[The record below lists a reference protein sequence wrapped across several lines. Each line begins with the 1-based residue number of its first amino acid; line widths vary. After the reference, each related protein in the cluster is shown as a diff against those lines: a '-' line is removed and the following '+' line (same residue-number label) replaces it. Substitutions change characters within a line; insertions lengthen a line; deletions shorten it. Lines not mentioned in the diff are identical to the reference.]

1 MTKVTDINR
10 DALTTAG
17 KQVYDE
23 YNSIAADKQWLS
35 DHRTDANF
43 KPRIQVRS
51 ATPCLLADAAII
63 SFGVR

>member
-1 MTKVTDINR
+1 MTKVKDINR
-10 DALTTAG
+10 DVLTTAG

-43 KPRIQVRS
+43 KQE
-51 ATPCLLADAAII
+51 LLT
-63 SFGVR
+63 